1 MRWWMRCKLE
11 VVPRLLVGF
20 NQNRNGSLR
29 WISTSEP
36 GTTSKRFAALWGN
49 GDFGRLGLGTP
60 NSQWTPT
67 ICTAFQDYN
76 NSVCSISCG
85 GAHTLFLSENG
96 RVSATGL
103 NDFGQLGISDKK
115 AYTFDPL
122 EVSSLPDEVIQIS
135 AGYYHSAAVTVNGE
149 LYMWGKNSS
158 GQLGLGKSADKI
170 VYSPTRVDWL
180 KGTRI
185 KKIALGS
192 EHSVAITDDGAVLS
206 WGAGGAG
213 RLGHGHQSGYLGEN
227 GSLFLFG
234 EKTVDKF
241 GFGDA
246 KSAQSPYVINEL
258 PSCHE
263 VACGGYHTGVITS
276 GGELYTWGSN
286 ENGCLGIGSS
296 SLISLPRRVE
306 GPLSEVRVC
315 EIACGWKHSAA
326 ISDDGK
332 IFTWGWGGS
341 NGTFSVDGQSSGG
354 QLGHGTDID
363 NFEPKV
369 VSFNNNNE
377 NNVKAVQVSCGFNH
391 TGAVFDYTSC

>member
-1 MRWWMRCKLE
+1 MPSERLVIFYLFCNGWWMKCKLG

-20 NQNRNGSLR
+20 NQSKNGSWR
-29 WISTSEP
+29 WISTSKP
-36 GTTSKRFAALWGN
+36 GITGKRFAALWRN
-49 GDFGRLGLGTP
+49 GDLG
-60 NSQWTPT
+60 S
-67 ICTAFQDYN
+67 D
-76 NSVCSISCG
+76 SVCFISYG
-85 GAHTLFLSENG
+85 GAHTLFLSETG
-96 RVSATGL
+96 RVFATGL

-122 EVSSLPDEVIQIS
+122 EVTSLPDEVIQIS

-149 LYMWGKNSS
+149 LYMWGKNSN
-158 GQLGLGKSADKI
+158 GQLGLGKSADKR
-170 VYSPTRVDWL
+170 VYSPT
-180 KGTRI
+180 I
-185 KKIALGS
+185 IALGS
-192 EHSVAITDDGAVLS
+192 EHSIAITDDGAVLS

-213 RLGHGHQSGYLGEN
+213 RLVHGHQSGYLGFIRRLLHSVCIGEN

-246 KSAQSPYVINEL
+246 KIATSPYVINEL

-276 GGELYTWGSN
+276 GG
-286 ENGCLGIGSS
+286 IGSS
-296 SLISLPRRVE
+296 PITSLPRRVE
-306 GPLSEVRVC
+306 GPLPEVHAC
-315 EIACGWKHSAA
+315 EIHCGWKHTVA
-326 ISDDGK
+326 ISDWK

-363 NFEPKV
+363 SFEPKLV
-369 VSFNNNNE
+369 TFNNNNE
-377 NNVKAVQVSCGFNH
+377 NNVKALQVSCGFNH
-391 TGAVFDYTSC
+391 TGAIVEYTSY